1 MNEPAL
7 VFDPSLWALN
17 LLSSKSLID
26 AQNIAI
32 SPCGRFVERK
42 IDNVRNMPSRPSAKR
57 LVEDGPLSR
66 HTSAPFQRLI
76 VGDEN
81 MEEQPRKLSHQKYN
95 CGHESDHGRQHV
107 AKSKEGGAKG
117 KQRHG

>member
-1 MNEPAL
+1 MGHSRSLSACAQPWNDETFVNEPAL

-42 IDNVRNMPSRPSAKR
+42 DRQCAEHAVA
-57 LVEDGPLSR
+57 PLGQEAR
-66 HTSAPFQRLI
+66 
-76 VGDEN
+76 
-81 MEEQPRKLSHQKYN
+81 
-95 CGHESDHGRQHV
+95 
-107 AKSKEGGAKG
+107 
-117 KQRHG
+117 